1 VEVTPVSVTVE
12 GARSVVDPLTQLVT
26 YPVDVTGVRKTLIL
40 ETKLNLLGKDL
51 QVIDKEPIQVKVHF
65 VKQE

>member
-1 VEVTPVSVTVE
+1 MEVTPVSVTVE

>member
-12 GARSVVDPLTQLVT
+12 GARSVVDPLTQLMT
-26 YPVDVTGVRKTLIL
+26 DPIDVTGVRKTVIR
-40 ETKLNLLGKDL
+40 EAKLNFLGKDL
-51 QVIDKEPIQVKVHF
+51 QLIEKEPIHVKVHF